1 MMSFSSHGYT
11 SFSLSA
17 YKHQQNINRLA
28 WSILIHFVCI
38 GAGPP
43 HLNHSHRRQKGNSFA
58 CDVNSWG
65 GPTPMQAKWIKL
77 DVLSSH
83 GLRLV
88 ETKSCPLL
96 ELNANKQGMRH
107 AIWCWQGRCIFENL
121 NAGLA
126 LVPVFVLFRIWVKFN
141 NHLCVSVDHLITEL
155 ISL

>member
-1 MMSFSSHGYT
+1 MMSFSCHGYS

-17 YKHQQNINRLA
+17 CRHQQNTNCLA
-28 WSILIHFVCI
+28 RSSLIHFAYI
-38 GAGPP
+38 GVAPP
-43 HLNHSHRRQKGNSFA
+43 RPFAPQAKGISFA